1 MSHSTESHR
10 STFHCP
16 RCGRLISYHARS
28 CLYCKLPRPSLFA
41 NLPLLRELMH
51 GDMRLGEGIFIT
63 CIALYFT
70 AILLDIG
77 GSLNS
82 SGLFGLL
89 APSSGSLYRLGM
101 GGAIPWN
108 LGRWWT
114 LVTATYLH
122 GGLLH
127 IVFNLM
133 WLRSIGPL
141 VEELF
146 GRSRFFIIY
155 TLAGVGGVALSTLM
169 GTPFTVGA
177 SGSIF
182 GLLAALIYYGRIR
195 GGTFG
200 AGIMRTMLIY
210 AGIGLVLGFLAPN
223 VDNWGHVGGL
233 LIGFAAAAV
242 LGYEER
248 AKQSLTHHLVAS
260 GFLLFVL
267 VAFTIMVVLFFTSP
281 PLPAA

>member
-1 MSHSTESHR
+1 MRPSVDSRR

-16 RCGRLISYHARS
+16 RCGHLISYRAQS
-28 CLYCKLPRPSLFA
+28 CLYCKLPRPGIVA
-41 NLPLLRELMH
+41 NIPILRELIR
-51 GDMRLGEGIFIT
+51 GEVRFGEGIFIV
-63 CIALYFT
+63 CFALYLT
-70 AILLDIG
+70 AILLDLRGIFSAG
-77 GSLNS
+77 
-82 SGLFGLL
+82 GLFGILEPTNG
-89 APSSGSLYRLGM
+89 ALYRLGM
-101 GGAIPWN
+101 GGIFPWV

-127 IVFNLM
+127 IAFNLM

-146 GRSRFFIIY
+146 GRSRFFVIY

-169 GTPFTVGA
+169 GTTFTVGA

-182 GLLAALIYYGRIR
+182 GLLAALIYYGRHR

-200 AGIMRTMLIY
+200 SGIMRTMLIY
-210 AGIGLVLGFLAPN
+210 AGIGFVFGFIAPN
-223 VDNWGHVGGL
+223 VDNWGHLGGFIVGGL
-233 LIGFAAAAV
+233 AAIG

-248 AKQSLTHHLVAS
+248 RKQSLNHHLLA
-260 GFLLFVL
+260 FATLLFV
-267 VAFTIMVVLFFTSP
+267 VVCFTFMVVLFFTAP
-281 PLPAA
+281 ALPTG